1 MSFDKFCSPISSSSP
16 AGSDCAYSSDFQRLT
31 VFSDYLAARAEVA
44 ELERQNRVDFQG
56 ENSESD
62 RRSAESNAIEGR
74 RNLEKQALAV
84 KELTGRAPSIE
95 SVRSAIVSLAEQL
108 LRESGK
114 DIRVVQHLT
123 LAWIGQSGIVGL
135 DAGFRLI
142 DELFE
147 QYGALVHPEP
157 DEDDPDD
164 VSARAMVISEM
175 LSGSGFVN
183 ALRECEILVAS
194 GVGRFTGRDAEVIDG
209 SLDDDRSDGA
219 RSAQH
224 IHAISQAIALGESD
238 EKGNSD
244 RPLLQRIEEISRCL
258 EAIGGVAS
266 RFSVGA
272 LHGDRVPR
280 LLQRIKAHLEEA
292 LEMDLSVSER
302 AEAVNHVGSPACE
315 GVSNEV
321 LRQTSGPVVLNNRN
335 DARKLILEI
344 SRFLEETEPAHPAPL
359 FLRRAERLLRAK
371 DFFAIIRDMTPD
383 AISELERITG
393 QREEATD

>member
-1 MSFDKFCSPISSSSP
+1 MSLGKFCDPISSSSP
-16 AGSDCAYSSDFQRLT
+16 AGSDCGYSSGFQRLT
-31 VFSDYLAARAEVA
+31 VFSDYLAARADVA

-62 RRSAESNAIEGR
+62 RRSAEANAVDGR
-74 RNLEKQALAV
+74 RNLEKHALAV

-95 SVRSAIVSLAEQL
+95 SARSEVVSLAGQL
-108 LRESGK
+108 LTESGK

-123 LAWIGQSGIVGL
+123 LAWIGQSGIAGL
-135 DAGFRLI
+135 EAGFRLV

-147 QYGALVHPEP
+147 QYGVLVHPQP
-157 DEDDPDD
+157 DEDDPAD

-175 LSGSGFVN
+175 LSGLGFVN
-183 ALRECEILVAS
+183 ALRECVILVAT

-224 IHAISQAIALGESD
+224 IHAISQALALTEPGD
-238 EKGNSD
+238 QANSKNI
-244 RPLLQRIEEISRCL
+244 LLQRVEEISRCL
-258 EAIGGVAS
+258 EVIGKVSG

-280 LLQRIKAHLEEA
+280 LLLRIKAHLEDA
-292 LEMDLSVSER
+292 LEMELSAFEGV
-302 AEAVNHVGSPACE
+302 EAVNLIGFPKNEASSDEVIRAASGSC
-315 GVSNEV
+315 V
-321 LRQTSGPVVLNNRN
+321 LRNRN
-335 DARKLILEI
+335 DARTLILEI
-344 SRFLEETEPAHPAPL
+344 SKFLEETEPGHPAPL

-383 AISELERITG
+383 VISELERITG
-393 QREEATD
+393 HREDAVN